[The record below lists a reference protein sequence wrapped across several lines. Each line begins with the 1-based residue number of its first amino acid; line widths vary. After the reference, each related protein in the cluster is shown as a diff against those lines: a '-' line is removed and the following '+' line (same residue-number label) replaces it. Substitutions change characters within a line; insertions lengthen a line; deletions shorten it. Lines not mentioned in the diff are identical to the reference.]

1 VKTLIIPLDI
11 NATKP
16 LYLQVADYITDA
28 ARNGQLKPGQRLP
41 PSRTLA
47 QQNNVHR
54 STIINAYQELKAR
67 GVLASRQGSGTY
79 IEKGLSENPIAIYKM
94 PKWENP
100 QTDELIADIRRMH
113 WTEGV
118 ISLGYGPPSD
128 ELMPVEDF
136 DRSRQRVLRRDG
148 KKTANYEH
156 PQGYFPLRQAIC
168 ADLIKQGIQAD
179 PEDIVITAGALEGVS
194 LISRALAAPG
204 DNVLTELPQYFGN
217 WTNFHYLGLN
227 VCGFDMLENGPDW
240 DSLEAQLKDSSH
252 PLRFAFVTADHQ
264 NPLGTCWNMS
274 ARHRFLKLLNQYDL
288 PVVEDA
294 TYRDLTYDE
303 MPHTP
308 LRALDPDVIYIGTFS
323 HSLMPGLRI
332 GFVLCRGRLREH
344 IERLKAISSGPGET
358 LNQRALADFLV
369 TGEYERHLERIK
381 PVYRSRRDALLN
393 AMQSYFPP
401 DLQWTK
407 PTGGFFVWVWL
418 PDEIPVLELF
428 RRILKR
434 GITFAPAHIF
444 YPGPCPQNAFRLA
457 FSYYPEEILVR
468 GVMEIGRIMGRR

>member
-1 VKTLIIPLDI
+1 MKTLIIPLDI

-16 LYLQVADYITDA
+16 LYLQVADYITEA
-28 ARNGQLKPGQRLP
+28 ARSGQMKPGQKLP

-47 QQNNVHR
+47 DQNKVHR

-67 GVLASRQGSGTY
+67 GVLASRQGSGSY
-79 IEKGLSENPIAIYKM
+79 IEKGLSENTVAIQKL
-94 PKWENP
+94 PKRDIIP
-100 QTDELIADIRRMH
+100 TDELIGEIRRMH
-113 WTEGV
+113 WAEGV

-156 PQGYFPLRQAIC
+156 PQGYYPLRQAIC

-179 PEDIVITAGALEGVS
+179 PEDVLITAGALEGVS
-194 LISRALAAPG
+194 LVSRALAAPG
-204 DNVLTELPQYFGN
+204 DSILTELPQYFGN
-217 WTNFHYLGLN
+217 WTNFSYLGLD
-227 VCGFDMLENGPDW
+227 VRGFDLLESGPDW
-240 DSLEAQLKDSSH
+240 PSLEAQLQDPNH
-252 PLRFAFVTADHQ
+252 RPRFAFVTADHQ
-264 NPLGTCWNMS
+264 NPLGTCWSMP
-274 ARHRFLKLLNQYDL
+274 ARHQFLKLLNQHDL

-294 TYRDLTYDE
+294 TYRDLTYDGL
-303 MPHTP
+303 PHTP
-308 LRALDPDVIYIGTFS
+308 LRALDPDVIFIGTFS

-332 GFVLCRGRLREH
+332 GFVLCNGRLRDH

-358 LNQRALADFLV
+358 LNQRALADFLS
-369 TGEYERHLERIK
+369 TGEYERHLERII

-393 AMQSYFPP
+393 AMQNYFPT
-401 DLQWTK
+401 DLRWTK

-418 PDEIPVLELF
+418 PEHISAIDIF
-428 RRILKR
+428 YRALKK
-434 GITFAPAHIF
+434 GITIAPANIF

-457 FSYYPEEILVR
+457 FSHYPEDVLIR
-468 GVMEIGRIMGRR
+468 AVMEIGQLLKSR